1 MSKSAESD
9 FSLKNPFISDQTID
23 QLLENGYIGVD
34 LALSND
40 SAFAGAAH
48 KFKEQVK
55 WTKSQVDE
63 EGDVALMTSNLSEFD
78 QLLNFMLAQ
87 FGWCPQV
94 YSNQEIP
101 DVFIFSP
108 QSELQEGAIFLA
120 TDGEKGWRGS
130 LYSLDYVDS
139 IENANI
145 LGFIFATKPKDDSQQ
160 EWLLVE
166 VNRQKNTRGW
176 SVHSGTLEQV
186 YYIWAERVEISE
198 PNFKPTTDEILD
210 ALSFE
215 NTQPEAVSNQED
227 DDEKEEIDFSCP
239 EDMSSEYTSRS
250 NFYNFAYAFNHLH
263 YTKKDLA
270 EHIANNGM
278 DDAES
283 IMSEVI
289 FCSDN
294 EECDNYGVPDSLDQA
309 ISDFGSSVIE
319 NNEEVTGDYGLSSFF
334 LEYLGSN
341 RELLIDECKDWI
353 DSFENNSDLFLNN
366 NGWGNKTKF
375 LEDYTY
381 IVLREFLGT
390 YPALINVD
398 EDDDELFE
406 KVEEWYEEF
415 ALPKLLPF
423 LEAINEQFEHI
434 RN

>member
-1 MSKSAESD
+1 MSKPAESD

-34 LALSND
+34 LALSDD

-120 TDGEKGWRGS
+120 TDGEKGWQGS

-198 PNFKPTTDEILD
+198 PNFKPTTDEVLD

-215 NTQPEAVSNQED
+215 NTQPESLSNQE
-227 DDEKEEIDFSCP
+227 EEEEEEIDFSIP
-239 EDMSSEYTSRS
+239 EDMKSEYTSRRD
-250 NFYNFAYAFNHLH
+250 FVNFANAFNHLH

-270 EHIANNGM
+270 EYIANNGM

-283 IMSEVI
+283 IMGEVI
-289 FCSDN
+289 FNCDN
-294 EECDNYGVPDSLDQA
+294 EECDSYGVPESLDRA
-309 ISDFGSSVIE
+309 ISDFGSLVIE

-341 RELLIDECKDWI
+341 HYLLTDECEGWI
-353 DSFENNSDLFLNN
+353 ESFEGDSDLFLSD
-366 NGWGNKTKF
+366 NGWGDKTKF

-381 IVLREFLGT
+381 MALRSFLSS
-390 YPALINVD
+390 YPTLINMD
-398 EDDDELFE
+398 EDEDELVNE
-406 KVEEWYEEF
+406 IDVWYEES
-415 ALPKLLPF
+415 ALPKLIPIF
-423 LEAINEQFEHI
+423 KAIKEQFEHI